1 MEIGTVSFV
10 ISIILWLFIT
20 IRYTIPQYKEVGKLD
35 MGGLLAVIIL
45 LTWIGVTLTALVIQL
60 FYNFCLLGI

>member
-1 MEIGTVSFV
+1 MVIGTISFV
-10 ISIILWLFIT
+10 VSIILWLFIT